1 MRAADAL
8 SFEVNSSQLSESP
21 CQTDPVGV
29 GSEAAATKDVDELLA
44 HDAIAVS
51 RRRRRRAAR
60 G

>member
-8 SFEVNSSQLSESP
+8 SFDFKSSQSRSAR
-21 CQTDPVGV
+21 QIDPD

>member
-1 MRAADAL
+1 MRAADEL

-21 CQTDPVGV
+21 RQTDPV